1 MPSYFGSYAKR
12 GLSRGAAS
20 SEASMGRGSAYGID
34 VAHSVVMT
42 DPLPPD
48 EAAPP
53 ERIHRFVVTRG
64 MAVVLVVESVSWYVG
79 LLQAALA
86 RVVIEG
92 HN

>member
-1 MPSYFGSYAKR
+1 
-12 GLSRGAAS
+12 
-20 SEASMGRGSAYGID
+20 MGRGSAYGIG
-34 VAHSVVMT
+34 VADSVVMT
-42 DPLPPD
+42 DPLQPD
-48 EAAPP
+48 EAASP

-86 RVVIEG
+86 RVVVEG

>member
-1 MPSYFGSYAKR
+1 MA
-12 GLSRGAAS
+12 
-20 SEASMGRGSAYGID
+20 
-34 VAHSVVMT
+34 

-48 EAAPP
+48 EATSP

-86 RVVIEG
+86 RVVVEG

>member
-1 MPSYFGSYAKR
+1 
-12 GLSRGAAS
+12 
-20 SEASMGRGSAYGID
+20 
-34 VAHSVVMT
+34 MT
-42 DPLPPD
+42 DPLQPE

-53 ERIHRFVVTRG
+53 ERIHRFVVSRG

-86 RVVIEG
+86 RVIVEG